1 MPLWRAFLTLLKA
14 RIMII
19 PTRLKKIAQICADNS
34 NRYTLDNV
42 HVRKR
47 NNKTELTATD
57 ARALLRFI
65 VPADDSTVDDCETQI
80 YAKDFKRIVGASGT
94 ITHKIVDQP
103 NGVVRFQA
111 SNRDGSPGAMVE
123 TSSECAGRYPDA
135 DTVLDKP
142 VFDSHQEEK
151 LNYTT
156 HRLNAELLR
165 RLLDTVV
172 TSGAEYIDLVTAGDD
187 NPVYIDGVAT
197 GKHDDNKVQFHGILM
212 PCAKE

>member
-1 MPLWRAFLTLLKA
+1 
-14 RIMII
+14 MII

-80 YAKDFKRIVGASGT
+80 YAKDFKKIIGASGT
-94 ITHKIVDQP
+94 ITHKVVDQP
-103 NGVVRFQA
+103 NGVVKFN
-111 SNRDGSPGAMVE
+111 SNSRDGSFVKTE
-123 TSSECAGRYPDA
+123 VSSECAGRYPDA

-142 VFDSHQEEK
+142 IFDAHQEERI
-151 LNYTT
+151 NYTT
-156 HRLNAELLR
+156 HRLNPKLLR
-165 RLLDTVV
+165 DLLDAVV